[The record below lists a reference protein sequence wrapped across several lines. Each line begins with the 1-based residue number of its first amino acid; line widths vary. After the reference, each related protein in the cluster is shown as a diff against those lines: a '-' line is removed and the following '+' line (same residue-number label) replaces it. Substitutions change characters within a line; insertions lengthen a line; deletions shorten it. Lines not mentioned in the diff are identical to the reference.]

1 MWVCVSL
8 KSFSLPKPTR
18 GSYSYRD
25 ISECSLSFPG
35 QPSKSGLLSLKFK
48 KTCQVDVC
56 ASLIAI
62 CCRLFYFFFLS
73 MPLLITVWTSTP
85 FPSSGNSFV
94 MLSLRTLGV
103 HGVCLASVCSQRHL
117 SVNVQMLMNDSEVCS
132 VTENS

>member
-1 MWVCVSL
+1 MPNTSLQAFQSSKTDLCGCVSL

-62 CCRLFYFFFLS
+62 CCCLFYFFFLS

-94 MLSLRTLGV
+94 MLSLRTSGV
-103 HGVCLASVCSQRHL
+103 HGVCLSSGAVLKGICP
-117 SVNVQMLMNDSEVCS
+117 
-132 VTENS
+132 